1 MVKLKIVC
9 MKNEKEGRNRILNII
24 YLYKGVFSDL
34 DFGIFRKKI
43 VILRGILKIDILFVY
58 VCWLL

>member
-1 MVKLKIVC
+1 